1 MVMDNIARYQ
11 YAYFCR
17 QWLMLLLVLVMG
29 TTAEAQIESKLC
41 FRRYTTQDGLPQMQT
56 ERVWQ
61 DARGYIYIGTLSG
74 FVRFD
79 GHGFTPFLKGR
90 RENIVGF
97 VEAGGVRAL
106 GFRRQWLTDDDGV
119 EMRLIDPAGHWLLNN
134 FNAGSL
140 PDGYVLLEDEREEQ
154 RRLCKVTEE
163 GFLPVLT
170 GALLDSMT
178 YDRKLTIDTTGI
190 YVPTEG
196 GLYRVNGRKAVRLTA
211 KGDVFTLLRTGS
223 ELLAFAA
230 DGIYLVTA
238 NGLLLKTAYHF
249 EAPDYGLTVR
259 RLAEGHLVV
268 SDSHSL
274 YEYDGKHIH
283 KRAGGFNLVKDVL
296 VDRWSRLW
304 VATYEGLYCF
314 FNRCFSTHR
323 LADADDIVR
332 AIGVLDSCELVL
344 GSLNGK
350 LIANGRLVNEGGG
363 EAFFGPCAATL
374 DSAVYMLGNGD
385 VMRYDG
391 TAQWLHLPH
400 DRYQFVAE
408 AGGRLIIGNR
418 KGVVAYQPKTKDIDT
433 LTTEVP
439 HPWCAATDG
448 NGTLW
453 VGSSFGLYQITPDM
467 KTTKTDYP
475 QKLVIT
481 TMDRTPQ
488 GDVLFASAD
497 SLYRI
502 HNGQVTSLNGQ
513 IPELSGHE
521 VRSIHV
527 SPKGYLVVAVIE
539 GLFVCRISQDGL
551 LSDCRYFDH
560 SNGFVALEPLK
571 ATMAETAD
579 GMVWLAGIEEITSMK
594 PAELLAFPQEDTYI
608 MPPLRWWQHW
618 WIWLIVLML
627 LSLLIWLAAKSYERR
642 KSRMAMV
649 HLAGENLKKEK
660 QLDVIRKK
668 AIAAEENALAKDIIR
683 LTEKPENTRMVID
696 TSHGKVVFDTIDIA
710 YFKADGNYT
719 RMVTFKSSETLIV
732 GLGKLARTLD
742 PKIFIRADRSTVVN
756 IHNISRLDAQQRHCI
771 FRSADGTEV
780 ETTLLAP
787 AFKRLEGIL

>member
-1 MVMDNIARYQ
+1 MNHVRRHQ
-11 YAYFCR
+11 YTSWSWR
-17 QWLMLLLVLVMG
+17 WLTLLFILGMSI
-29 TTAEAQIESKLC
+29 TAQAQIQSKLS
-41 FRRYTTQDGLPQMQT
+41 FHRYTTQDGLPQMQT

-61 DARGYIYIGTLSG
+61 DTRGYIYIGTLSG

-97 VEAGGVRAL
+97 VEVGGVRAL

-211 KGDVFTLLRTGS
+211 KGDVFTLFRAGT

-238 NGLLLKTAYHF
+238 NGLHLKTAYHF

-259 RLAEGHLVV
+259 RLAGERLVI
-268 SDSHSL
+268 SDSHTL
-274 YEYDGKHIH
+274 YEYDGRHVN
-283 KRAGGFNLVKDVL
+283 RLADGFKLVKDVL
-296 VDRWSRLW
+296 VDRWGRLW
-304 VATYEGLYCF
+304 VATYEGLFCF
-314 FNRCFSTHR
+314 FNRSFTIHR
-323 LADADDIVR
+323 LTDTDDIVR
-332 AIGVLDSCELVL
+332 AIGVMEGDKLVM

-350 LIANGRLVNEGGG
+350 LIADGMLVNDGGG
-363 EAFFGPCAATL
+363 KAFFGPCATTI
-374 DSAVYMLGNGD
+374 DGGVYMVGNGD

-391 TAQWLHLPH
+391 TLTCLGLPH

-408 AGGRLIIGNR
+408 AGGRLIVGSRNSISSYDP
-418 KGVVAYQPKTKDIDT
+418 VTEVIDT
-433 LTTEVP
+433 LSTEVP
-439 HPWCAATDG
+439 HPWCAAADNSG
-448 NGTLW
+448 MLW
-453 VGSSFGLYQITPDM
+453 VGSSFGLYRIAGDR
-467 KTTKTDYP
+467 TTVKVDYQ

-488 GDVLFASAD
+488 GDILFASAD
-497 SLYRI
+497 SLFRI
-502 HNGQVTSLNGQ
+502 HEGEIIPLNSQV
-513 IPELSGHE
+513 PELAGHE

-527 SPKGYLVVAVIE
+527 SPKGFLVVAVIE
-539 GLFVCRISQDGL
+539 GLFICRLSQDGQ
-551 LSDCRYFDH
+551 LSNCRYFDH
-560 SNGFVALEPLK
+560 TNGFIALEPLK

-579 GMVWLAGIEEITSMK
+579 GTVWLAGVEEMTSLR
-594 PAELLAFPQEDTYI
+594 PAELLSFPQGDTYI

-618 WIWLIVLML
+618 WVWLMALVLL
-627 LSLLIWLAAKSYERR
+627 FSLIWLAAKSYERR
-642 KSRMAMV
+642 KSRREVV
-649 HLAGENLKKEK
+649 HLAGEKLKKEK
-660 QLDVIRKK
+660 QLDVIRRK
-668 AIAAEENALAKDIIR
+668 AIAASGNELAKDIIR
-683 LTEKPENTRMVID
+683 LTEKPENTRIVIE
-696 TSHGKVVFDTIDIA
+696 TSHGKAVFDTIDIA

-719 RMVTFKSSETLIV
+719 RMVTFKSSETLLI
-732 GLGKLARTLD
+732 GLGRLARTLD

-756 IHNISRLDAQQRHCI
+756 IHNICRLDAHQRLCVFH
-771 FRSADGTEV
+771 SADGVEKEV
-780 ETTLLAP
+780 SLLAP
-787 AFKRLEGIL
+787 AFKRLADII